1 MDETN
6 AGVKLRVTRQAFF
19 QPRHSDQDDADFSR
33 IEDGPNLFEAGHS
46 EAVRLINQNERR
58 RVTDLQF
65 LDRVFFCN
73 LPVRRVTFWQRF
85 GQPVDFVQKLGMM
98 LFISPPKDFQ
108 TLFFFQPQG
117 TYRQIPKR
125 VATTPDIGT
134 DIARRIDNGRRVKNC
149 IESGNL
155 AWARI
160 PTV

>member
-1 MDETN
+1 
-6 AGVKLRVTRQAFF
+6 V
-19 QPRHSDQDDADFSR
+19 
-33 IEDGPNLFEAGHS
+33 I
-46 EAVRLINQNERR
+46 
-58 RVTDLQF
+58 
-65 LDRVFFCN
+65 
-73 LPVRRVTFWQRF
+73 
-85 GQPVDFVQKLGMM
+85 
-98 LFISPPKDFQ
+98 LFISPPNDSQ
-108 TLFFFQPQG
+108 TLFFFHPQG